1 MSVNQEIGTSV
12 SKKVEKG
19 VHMVFLT
26 KERKGVGWGFEC
38 RGDTMEDIMIIDF
51 CENFVWLQAIDT
63 WFILN
68 GLFIISLS
76 LSFEHCCL

>member
-51 CENFVWLQAIDT
+51 CENFV
-63 WFILN
+63 
-68 GLFIISLS
+68 
-76 LSFEHCCL
+76 